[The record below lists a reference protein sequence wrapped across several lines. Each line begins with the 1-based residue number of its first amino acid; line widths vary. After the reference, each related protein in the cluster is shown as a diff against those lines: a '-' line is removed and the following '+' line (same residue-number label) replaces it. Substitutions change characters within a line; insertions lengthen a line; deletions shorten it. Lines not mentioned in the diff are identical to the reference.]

1 MVSFQTIDQAVKLL
15 VEASHPLKIILFGS
29 YACKSQREDSDVDL
43 LVILPQ
49 VQSKYKK
56 MVDLRRV
63 LRPLKL
69 PVDVLVFSKQEVDDW
84 GHLPGTVLYWA
95 LKEGRVLHEA
105 TD

>member
-1 MVSFQTIDQAVKLL
+1 MVSFRTINQAVKLL

-43 LVILPQ
+43 LVILPH

>member
-1 MVSFQTIDQAVKLL
+1 MVSFRTINQAVKLL

-29 YACKSQREDSDVDL
+29 YARESQREDSDVDL

-69 PVDVLVFSKQEVDDW
+69 PVDVLVFSKKEVDDW